1 METLDLSYCGRLEE
15 LGENVGQS
23 IPKLKRL
30 VLHGCWKLR
39 RLPDSIGHLTDL
51 EHLDL
56 ESCSELVSLPNAIGG
71 LVSLMRFK
79 LSYCSRLQTLTEE
92 LGKLSNLETLD
103 LWGCSSLCK
112 LPTSIG
118 GLKMLKLSNLETLDL
133 WGFSSLCELPTSIG
147 GLKMLT
153 KLIMLGTRVRDLPL
167 EFGLLS
173 SLTTLLLPEE
183 LRSVPETFEGLEAL
197 TFLDILGRFADFGVL
212 GTLTALKELHCLNN
226 AAVTILPR
234 SLGNLKWLV
243 QLRMT
248 HCPELLVVE
257 AFSEGLERIH
267 LSDCPKLTEIPS
279 LARMRYLVELGMSN
293 CRSLKHVDGLECLT
307 GLEDLDISGC
317 TAMEGRGIRVK
328 HCVGVIWVEARLVLR
343 TISDGWR

>member
-1 METLDLSYCGRLEE
+1 MESLDLSYCDILEE

-30 VLHGCWKLR
+30 VFNCCEKLR

-56 ESCSELVSLPNAIGG
+56 DSCSELVSLPDGIVG
-71 LVSLMRFK
+71 LVSLRRLMLRH
-79 LSYCSRLQTLTEE
+79 CTRLQKLPEE

-103 LWGCSSLCK
+103 LYLCH
-112 LPTSIG
+112 
-118 GLKMLKLSNLETLDL
+118 
-133 WGFSSLCELPTSIG
+133 SLCELPTSIG

-153 KLIMLGTRVRDLPL
+153 NLDMHGTRVRDLPS

-173 SLTTLLLPEE
+173 SLTTLHLPKD
-183 LRSVPETFEGLEAL
+183 LRSVPETFEGLEGL
-197 TFLDILGRFADFGVL
+197 TVLVIFGRFAHFGVL
-212 GTLTALKELHCLNN
+212 GTLAALKVLHCGDS

-243 QLRMT
+243 QLRMWK
-248 HCPELLVVE
+248 CPELLVVE
-257 AFSEGLERIH
+257 AFPEGLELIR

-279 LARMRYLVELGMSN
+279 LARMRSLVELDMSN
-293 CRSLKHVDGLECLT
+293 CPSLKHVAGLECLT

-317 TAMEGRGIRVK
+317 TAMEGRGIRVIQNRALRWCHLGGSK
-328 HCVGVIWVEARLVLR
+328 VGVAYDNRWLEVMLTLQFLA
-343 TISDGWR
+343 W